1 MKRLIIILA
10 LFAGLSPDAFA
21 GMTVEEC
28 REKARNNY
36 PLIKKY
42 SLIEQSKDYSLSNA
56 QKAYLPQL
64 QVSAKATYQS
74 STVEIP
80 VKIPGLDI
88 PALRKDQYMAV
99 AETNQLLWERF
110 PHSNCYEWRVFFP
123 MKL

>member
-42 SLIEQSKDYSLSNA
+42 SLIEQSKD
-56 QKAYLPQL
+56 
-64 QVSAKATYQS
+64 
-74 STVEIP
+74 
-80 VKIPGLDI
+80 
-88 PALRKDQYMAV
+88 
-99 AETNQLLWERF
+99 
-110 PHSNCYEWRVFFP
+110 
-123 MKL
+123 